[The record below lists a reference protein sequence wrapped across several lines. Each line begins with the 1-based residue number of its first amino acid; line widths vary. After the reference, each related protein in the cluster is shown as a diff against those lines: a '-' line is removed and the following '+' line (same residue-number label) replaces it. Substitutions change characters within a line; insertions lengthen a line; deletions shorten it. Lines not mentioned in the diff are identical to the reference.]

1 MLILAKSV
9 LGLMLGFVLSLV
21 AAVILIPLLKKL
33 HVGQSVSKLINER
46 HLKKDGTPTI
56 GGLIFIIPTIL
67 IMLIL
72 YLRGSIEFNSNL
84 IILIFVFLAYGALGF
99 IDDFL
104 KVKYH
109 NNDGLSIGV
118 KFLLQTAIAVVFY
131 IIYRNNGGDSN
142 LVISSLGINVSLGWA
157 FGLFILLVLVG
168 TTNAVN
174 ISDGLDGLA
183 GGISSIFFL
192 TIGIIAFFQGRIGLS
207 VVIAFI
213 MLGSTL
219 GFLVHN
225 FHPAKIFMGDSGSMF
240 LGFIIAVITLLGF
253 KTIITSSIIIPLCI
267 LIVPILDTICAIIRR
282 KLKGESIGTPDKSH
296 FHHQLLRRNCSVST
310 AVLIIYLITALFS
323 SASIIW
329 LLVDN
334 EIGYIIYGILMLGLM
349 IFVFRTDILFD
360 HKKDRK

>member
-84 IILIFVFLAYGALGF
+84 IILIFIFLSYGALGF

-183 GGISSIFFL
+183 GG
-192 TIGIIAFFQGRIGLS
+192 LS
-207 VVIAFI
+207 VVAIMAYGVIAW
-213 MLGSTL
+213 GSKWISGYQEIAIFAFVLCGAIL
-219 GFLVHN
+219 GFLVFN
-225 FHPAKIFMGDSGSMF
+225 THPAKVFMGDTGSLA
-240 LGFIIAVITLLGF
+240 LGGALATIAILTKHELSLLLIGGVFVVETLSSAIQIIAIRKFHKKVFLKAPLHHHFEELGWEE
-253 KTIITSSIIIPLCI
+253 TD
-267 LIVPILDTICAIIRR
+267 IV
-282 KLKGESIGTPDKSH
+282 KLFWVVGLFLAMIG
-296 FHHQLLRRNCSVST
+296 
-310 AVLIIYLITALFS
+310 
-323 SASIIW
+323 
-329 LLVDN
+329 
-334 EIGYIIYGILMLGLM
+334 IIYGVWL
-349 IFVFRTDILFD
+349 
-360 HKKDRK
+360 

>member
-118 KFLLQTAIAVVFY
+118 KFLLQIAIAVVFY

-183 GGISSIFFL
+183 GG
-192 TIGIIAFFQGRIGLS
+192 LS
-207 VVIAFI
+207 VVAIMAYGVIAW
-213 MLGSTL
+213 GSKWISGYQEIAIFAFVLCGAIL
-219 GFLVHN
+219 GFLVFN
-225 FHPAKIFMGDSGSMF
+225 THPAKVFMGDTGSLA
-240 LGFIIAVITLLGF
+240 LGGALATIAILTKHELSLLLIGGVFVVETLSSAIQIIAIRKFHKKVFLKAPLHHHFEELGWEE
-253 KTIITSSIIIPLCI
+253 TD
-267 LIVPILDTICAIIRR
+267 IV
-282 KLKGESIGTPDKSH
+282 KLFWIVGLFLAMIG
-296 FHHQLLRRNCSVST
+296 
-310 AVLIIYLITALFS
+310 
-323 SASIIW
+323 
-329 LLVDN
+329 
-334 EIGYIIYGILMLGLM
+334 IIYGVWL
-349 IFVFRTDILFD
+349 
-360 HKKDRK
+360 

>member
-84 IILIFVFLAYGALGF
+84 IILIFVFLSYGVLGF

-183 GGISSIFFL
+183 GG
-192 TIGIIAFFQGRIGLS
+192 LS
-207 VVIAFI
+207 VVAIMAYGVIAW
-213 MLGSTL
+213 GSKWISGYQEIAIFAFVLCGAIL
-219 GFLVHN
+219 GFLVFN
-225 FHPAKIFMGDSGSMF
+225 THPAKVFMGDTGSLA
-240 LGFIIAVITLLGF
+240 LGGALATIAILTKHELSLLLIGGVFVVETLSSAIQIIAIRKFHKKVFLKAPLHHHFEELGWEE
-253 KTIITSSIIIPLCI
+253 TD
-267 LIVPILDTICAIIRR
+267 IV
-282 KLKGESIGTPDKSH
+282 KLFWVVGLFLAMIG
-296 FHHQLLRRNCSVST
+296 
-310 AVLIIYLITALFS
+310 
-323 SASIIW
+323 
-329 LLVDN
+329 
-334 EIGYIIYGILMLGLM
+334 IIYGVWL
-349 IFVFRTDILFD
+349 
-360 HKKDRK
+360 

>member
-109 NNDGLSIGV
+109 NNNGLSIGV

-183 GGISSIFFL
+183 GG
-192 TIGIIAFFQGRIGLS
+192 LS
-207 VVIAFI
+207 VVAIMAYGVIAW
-213 MLGSTL
+213 GSKWISGYQEIAIFAFVLCGAIL
-219 GFLVHN
+219 GFLVFN
-225 FHPAKIFMGDSGSMF
+225 THPAKVFMGDTGSLA
-240 LGFIIAVITLLGF
+240 LGGALATIAILTKHELSLLLIGGVFVVETLSSAIQIIAIRKFHKKVFLKAPLHHHFEELGW
-253 KTIITSSIIIPLCI
+253 
-267 LIVPILDTICAIIRR
+267 
-282 KLKGESIGTPDKSH
+282 E
-296 FHHQLLRRNCSVST
+296 
-310 AVLIIYLITALFS
+310 
-323 SASIIW
+323 
-329 LLVDN
+329 
-334 EIGYIIYGILMLGLM
+334 E
-349 IFVFRTDILFD
+349 TDIVKLFWD
-360 HKKDRK
+360 YLRSLVIRY

>member
-84 IILIFVFLAYGALGF
+84 IILIFVFLSYGTLGF

-109 NNDGLSIGV
+109 NNNGLSIGV
-118 KFLLQTAIAVVFY
+118 KFLLQTVIAVIFY

-142 LVISSLGINVSLGWA
+142 LVISSLGINVSLGWV

-183 GGISSIFFL
+183 GG
-192 TIGIIAFFQGRIGLS
+192 LS
-207 VVIAFI
+207 VVAIMAYGVIAW
-213 MLGSTL
+213 GSKWISGYQEIAIFAFVLCGAIL
-219 GFLVHN
+219 GFLVFN
-225 FHPAKIFMGDSGSMF
+225 THPAKVFMGDTGSLA
-240 LGFIIAVITLLGF
+240 LGGALATIAILTKHELSLLLIGGVFVVETLSSAIQIIAIRKFHKKVFLKAPLHHHFEELGWEE
-253 KTIITSSIIIPLCI
+253 TD
-267 LIVPILDTICAIIRR
+267 IV
-282 KLKGESIGTPDKSH
+282 KLFWVVGLFLAMIG
-296 FHHQLLRRNCSVST
+296 
-310 AVLIIYLITALFS
+310 
-323 SASIIW
+323 
-329 LLVDN
+329 
-334 EIGYIIYGILMLGLM
+334 IIYGVWL
-349 IFVFRTDILFD
+349 
-360 HKKDRK
+360 

>member
-84 IILIFVFLAYGALGF
+84 IILIFVFLSYGALGF

-109 NNDGLSIGV
+109 NNNGLSIGV
-118 KFLLQTAIAVVFY
+118 KFLLQTVIAVIFY

-142 LVISSLGINVSLGWA
+142 LVISSLGINVSLGWT

-183 GGISSIFFL
+183 GG
-192 TIGIIAFFQGRIGLS
+192 LS
-207 VVIAFI
+207 VVAIMAYGVIAW
-213 MLGSTL
+213 GSKWISGYQEIAIFAFVLCGAIL
-219 GFLVHN
+219 GFLVFN
-225 FHPAKIFMGDSGSMF
+225 THPAKVFMGDTGSLA
-240 LGFIIAVITLLGF
+240 LGGALATIAILTKHELSLLLIGGVFVVETLSSAIQIIAIRKFHKKVFLKAPLHHHFEELGWEE
-253 KTIITSSIIIPLCI
+253 TD
-267 LIVPILDTICAIIRR
+267 IV
-282 KLKGESIGTPDKSH
+282 KLFWVVGLFLAMIG
-296 FHHQLLRRNCSVST
+296 
-310 AVLIIYLITALFS
+310 
-323 SASIIW
+323 
-329 LLVDN
+329 
-334 EIGYIIYGILMLGLM
+334 IIYGVWL
-349 IFVFRTDILFD
+349 
-360 HKKDRK
+360 

>member
-84 IILIFVFLAYGALGF
+84 IILIFVFLSYGALGF

-109 NNDGLSIGV
+109 NNNGLSIGV
-118 KFLLQTAIAVVFY
+118 KFLLQIVIAVIFY

-183 GGISSIFFL
+183 GG
-192 TIGIIAFFQGRIGLS
+192 LS
-207 VVIAFI
+207 VVAIMAYGVIAW
-213 MLGSTL
+213 GSKWISGYQEIAIFAFVLCGAIL
-219 GFLVHN
+219 GFLVFN
-225 FHPAKIFMGDSGSMF
+225 THPAKVFMGDTGSLA
-240 LGFIIAVITLLGF
+240 LGGALATIAILTKHELSLILIGGVFVVETLSSAIQIIAIRKFHKKVFLKAPLHHHFEELGWEE
-253 KTIITSSIIIPLCI
+253 TD
-267 LIVPILDTICAIIRR
+267 IV
-282 KLKGESIGTPDKSH
+282 KLFWVVGLFLAMIG
-296 FHHQLLRRNCSVST
+296 
-310 AVLIIYLITALFS
+310 
-323 SASIIW
+323 
-329 LLVDN
+329 
-334 EIGYIIYGILMLGLM
+334 IIYGVWL
-349 IFVFRTDILFD
+349 
-360 HKKDRK
+360 

>member
-33 HVGQSVSKLINER
+33 HVGQSVSKLINEM

-109 NNDGLSIGV
+109 NNNGLSIGV

-183 GGISSIFFL
+183 GG
-192 TIGIIAFFQGRIGLS
+192 LS
-207 VVIAFI
+207 VVAIMAYGVIAW
-213 MLGSTL
+213 GSKWISGYQEIAIFAFVLCGAIL
-219 GFLVHN
+219 GFLVFN
-225 FHPAKIFMGDSGSMF
+225 THPAKVFMGDTGSLA
-240 LGFIIAVITLLGF
+240 LGGALATIAILTKHELSLLLIGGVFVVETLSSAIQIIAIRKFHKKVFLKAPLHHHFEELGWEE
-253 KTIITSSIIIPLCI
+253 TD
-267 LIVPILDTICAIIRR
+267 IV
-282 KLKGESIGTPDKSH
+282 KLFWVVGLFLAMIG
-296 FHHQLLRRNCSVST
+296 
-310 AVLIIYLITALFS
+310 
-323 SASIIW
+323 
-329 LLVDN
+329 
-334 EIGYIIYGILMLGLM
+334 IIYGVWL
-349 IFVFRTDILFD
+349 
-360 HKKDRK
+360 

>member
-84 IILIFVFLAYGALGF
+84 IILIFIFLSYGALGF

-118 KFLLQTAIAVVFY
+118 KFLLQTVIAVIFY

-183 GGISSIFFL
+183 GG
-192 TIGIIAFFQGRIGLS
+192 LS
-207 VVIAFI
+207 VVAIMAYGVIAW
-213 MLGSTL
+213 GSKWISGYQEIAIFAFVLCGAIL
-219 GFLVHN
+219 GFLVFN
-225 FHPAKIFMGDSGSMF
+225 THPAKVFMGDTGSLA
-240 LGFIIAVITLLGF
+240 LGGALATIAILTKHELSLLLIGGVFVVETLSSAIQIIAIRKFHKKVFLKAPLHHHFEELGWEE
-253 KTIITSSIIIPLCI
+253 TD
-267 LIVPILDTICAIIRR
+267 IV
-282 KLKGESIGTPDKSH
+282 KLFWVVGLFLAMIG
-296 FHHQLLRRNCSVST
+296 
-310 AVLIIYLITALFS
+310 
-323 SASIIW
+323 
-329 LLVDN
+329 
-334 EIGYIIYGILMLGLM
+334 IIYGVWL
-349 IFVFRTDILFD
+349 
-360 HKKDRK
+360 

>member
-142 LVISSLGINVSLGWA
+142 LVISSLGINVSLGWV

-183 GGISSIFFL
+183 GG
-192 TIGIIAFFQGRIGLS
+192 LS
-207 VVIAFI
+207 VVAIMAYGVIAW
-213 MLGSTL
+213 GSKWISGYQEIAIFAFVLCGAIL
-219 GFLVHN
+219 GFLVFN
-225 FHPAKIFMGDSGSMF
+225 THPAKVFMGDTGSLA
-240 LGFIIAVITLLGF
+240 LGGALATIAILTKHELSLLLIGGVFVVETLSSAIQIIAIRKFHKKVFLKAPLHHHFEELGWEE
-253 KTIITSSIIIPLCI
+253 TD
-267 LIVPILDTICAIIRR
+267 IV
-282 KLKGESIGTPDKSH
+282 KLFWVVGLFLAMIG
-296 FHHQLLRRNCSVST
+296 
-310 AVLIIYLITALFS
+310 
-323 SASIIW
+323 
-329 LLVDN
+329 
-334 EIGYIIYGILMLGLM
+334 IIYGVWL
-349 IFVFRTDILFD
+349 
-360 HKKDRK
+360 